1 MTNINKPLPKDLP
14 ILTDVVG
21 EPPLG
26 LPTLT
31 EVAEMITPTATQAP
45 SATPIL
51 ADLEVQLASLFE
63 QKLQQ
68 HFATA
73 QQLAIQQALAEFKR
87 ELPQLIIDTL
97 NSPRSPT

>member
-1 MTNINKPLPKDLP
+1 
-14 ILTDVVG
+14 
-21 EPPLG
+21 
-26 LPTLT
+26 
-31 EVAEMITPTATQAP
+31 
-45 SATPIL
+45 
-51 ADLEVQLASLFE
+51 VQLASLFE

-97 NSPRSPT
+97 NSPRSST